1 MIDDLCRHT
10 LDLIAKAGTKPVR
23 GGVSIGGPLDA
34 EKGIIYS
41 PPNLPGWDAI
51 PLRDQLSRRLEMP
64 MFIAHDGGA
73 CALAET
79 WWGAGR
85 GSRRVV
91 YLTCGT
97 GFGMGFVCDGK
108 VYYGSR
114 GQSVEIGHVRYREE
128 GPDAYGKPGC
138 FEGFC
143 AGGSLGRL
151 AAWRFPQRWKD
162 RPPTSEEVSGLAQS
176 GDRDAQEIIDL
187 NARGV
192 GDACAM
198 LGDMLSPDVILLGSL
213 ARYLGMSWIEKIRAR
228 FAAECLAS
236 NAKSCRIE
244 PAGLGER
251 LQDCSALV
259 VAVAGE

>member
-1 MIDDLCRHT
+1 MAKSIT
-10 LDLIAKAGTKPVR
+10 EAAAKAWKSGTYATGKRAQTPT
-23 GGVSIGGPLDA
+23 A
-34 EKGIIYS
+34 S
-41 PPNLPGWDAI
+41 PAASKDFAPA
-51 PLRDQLSRRLEMP
+51 
-64 MFIAHDGGA
+64 
-73 CALAET
+73 
-79 WWGAGR
+79 
-85 GSRRVV
+85 
-91 YLTCGT
+91 
-97 GFGMGFVCDGK
+97 
-108 VYYGSR
+108 
-114 GQSVEIGHVRYREE
+114 
-128 GPDAYGKPGC
+128 
-138 FEGFC
+138 
-143 AGGSLGRL
+143 
-151 AAWRFPQRWKD
+151 AAWDDWPRGASPSDGRIA
-162 RPPTSEEVSGLAQS
+162 PPTSEEVSGLAQS